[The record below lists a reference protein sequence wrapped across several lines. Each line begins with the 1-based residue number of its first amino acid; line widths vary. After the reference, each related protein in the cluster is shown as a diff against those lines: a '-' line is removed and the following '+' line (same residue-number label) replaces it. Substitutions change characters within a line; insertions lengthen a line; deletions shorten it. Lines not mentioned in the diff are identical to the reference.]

1 MRLVHVWPRAGA
13 NTLPTA
19 FLKGTTQ
26 YSGVFFQS
34 AVIKKFVILAAA
46 VIHFSICRTGR
57 QHNIQH
63 PTCVLLLRILLA
75 CSHRNGCEGYVGFF

>member
-46 VIHFSICRTGR
+46 FIFLSVGQRD
-57 QHNIQH
+57 NIIYN
-63 PTCVLLLRILLA
+63 ILHVSS
-75 CSHRNGCEGYVGFF
+75 C